1 MSVTV
6 SLVIEGMKKLQGK
19 LDRAADNTRD
29 EMHREMKEATLLVAA
44 TAKRDY
50 LSGPRPG
57 KLGVM
62 TNRLRSSL
70 ATEVRG
76 LGANIQ
82 GVVGTNVK
90 SARIH
95 ELGGTIL
102 PKKGTHLKFFSQ
114 RAGHFVSVKK
124 VEMPARPYLSTALGD
139 ERKEIE
145 AISGRRVFALL
156 EK

>member
-6 SLVIEGMKKLQGK
+6 SLVIEGMKRLQGK
-19 LDRAADNTRD
+19 LDRAANKTRD
-29 EMHREMKEATLLVAA
+29 EMQRGMKEATLLVAA
-44 TAKRDY
+44 TAKKDY

-57 KLGVM
+57 RLGVM

-70 ATEVRG
+70 ATEVKG

-90 SARIH
+90 YARIH
-95 ELGGTIL
+95 ELGRKIEAKNV
-102 PKKGTHLKFFSQ
+102 PYLKFFYPK
-114 RAGHFVSVKK
+114 AGHFVSVKS
-124 VEMPARPYLSTALGD
+124 VTIPPRPFLSTALRD

-145 AISGRRVFALL
+145 AILGRRVFALL